1 MENLLPKTKP
11 ITQAQSFARAVAIND
26 ITYIMLKRR
35 DSGGHMLSM
44 SLKRVFCIFAMLDK
58 FLGGDGLLAEKTEF
72 WKADDTFDENLL
84 REYAA
89 QETPDEILDEIIA
102 SMPNIPEDRQGKWTI
117 IVFSEAFFSD
127 DPWNSAEVEKVKK
140 FCQLLTNGHKNVVI
154 SVNFLHKYEEKS
166 DTPSRRKPPAEKY
179 IVTNDAAR
187 LKQNRSSNLR
197 FSNCS
202 LIFWKGVPLSCYRKT
217 TYKMEAESE
226 DRNEDNI
233 LKHGYGYDFGDWKSY
248 APPELAAASDDHR
261 EFAALFNSGRRQ
273 IIVSRTCY
281 DMNFTQTLAKSVK
294 LLILTADGAPSPMGW
309 KDKICN
315 TKACVS
321 DADRGL
327 FTIISGIFKT
337 VPQFNSSFFTQDKL
351 LYTMSAYYGGV
362 CDEDISSC
370 CGNCC

>member
-1 MENLLPKTKP
+1 
-11 ITQAQSFARAVAIND
+11 
-26 ITYIMLKRR
+26 
-35 DSGGHMLSM
+35 
-44 SLKRVFCIFAMLDK
+44 
-58 FLGGDGLLAEKTEF
+58 LAEKTEF

-102 SMPNIPEDRQGKWTI
+102 STPNIPEDRREKWTI

-140 FCQLLTNGHKNVVI
+140 FCRLLTNRHRNVVV
-154 SVNFLHKYEEKS
+154 SANFLHKYEEKS
-166 DTPSRRKPPAEKY
+166 DTPSRRKPLKEKY
-179 IVTNDAAR
+179 VVTNDTAR
-187 LKQNRSSNLR
+187 LKQNRSCNFR

-202 LIFWKGVPLSCYRKT
+202 LIFWNGVPLSCYRKT

-248 APPELAAASDDHR
+248 APPELSGASDDHK

-281 DMNFTQTLAKSVK
+281 DMNFTPTLAKSAK
-294 LLILTADGAPSPMGW
+294 LLILTADGSPDATYW
-309 KDKICN
+309 QDKLKN
-315 TKACVS
+315 AMACVS
-321 DADRGL
+321 DATRGG
-327 FTIISGIFKT
+327 FMIIARIRKDT
-337 VPQFNSSFFTQDKL
+337 PQFCLPFSIQEKL
-351 LYTMSAYYGGV
+351 LCVVYGYYV
-362 CDEDISSC
+362 EVRDEDVVSC
-370 CGNCC
+370 CGCGF